1 MSAWAWNM
9 EKLLLRE
16 TSAPTILYDIEIE
29 STDIQNNF
37 MNEIN
42 MLEKFE
48 IPQYHFVILIN

>member
-16 TSAPTILYDIEIE
+16 TSAPTILYKIEIK

-42 MLEKFE
+42 MLEKFG
-48 IPQYHFVILIN
+48 IPQSNFVILIN